1 MRVAVVLVIATLV
14 LVPYKVWLL
23 LNGPAALGSDLI
35 DPVLYRLGSMA
46 FGPVGLLIAIY
57 RRANRIGWI
66 LIAFGFVATVA
77 PIADD
82 EAQVVSNSLVALAL
96 VGMRDI
102 AWPLFPP
109 LFGALVLL
117 FPDGHL
123 PSRRWRWLAWAL
135 FIWPISF
142 VAIAG
147 LAPTAQFGSRS
158 IPNPTGGAPGALGQ
172 VAETLLPVMAI
183 ALIPIGVGV
192 LAAVLFRFRR
202 ASGVERKQLELVAY
216 VALLTAV
223 IAVLSGLGAP
233 GPWPH
238 LIPVAEFTFPIA
250 IVVAVLRY
258 HLYDIDLLVNR
269 ALVYAGLSL
278 ALAGT
283 YFSSVLLFR
292 SLLQP
297 LLPGSGLSVALS
309 TLAVIAL
316 FAPLRRWIQSAVD
329 RRFYRRR
336 YDAGR
341 TLDAFSGQLANEVD
355 LDAVRGD
362 LLTAVGDTMQPVH
375 VSLWLRR

>member
-1 MRVAVVLVIATLV
+1 
-14 LVPYKVWLL
+14 
-23 LNGPAALGSDLI
+23 
-35 DPVLYRLGSMA
+35 
-46 FGPVGLLIAIY
+46 
-57 RRANRIGWI
+57 
-66 LIAFGFVATVA
+66 
-77 PIADD
+77 
-82 EAQVVSNSLVALAL
+82 
-96 VGMRDI
+96 
-102 AWPLFPP
+102 
-109 LFGALVLL
+109 
-117 FPDGHL
+117 
-123 PSRRWRWLAWAL
+123 
-135 FIWPISF
+135 
-142 VAIAG
+142 
-147 LAPTAQFGSRS
+147 
-158 IPNPTGGAPGALGQ
+158 
-172 VAETLLPVMAI
+172 MAI